1 MSNSEPQPIREATG
15 NFAALRVGKMPIVG
29 VVGLGLMGSAIAT
42 NLLSRGHEVH
52 VYNRTMEKTRAVA
65 GKGAIVHGSP
75 KEFASAVDIL
85 VTSLTDDNAIEQVAL
100 GENGFLPA
108 MKKSSLWIEMS
119 TIDPDASI
127 KQAAASRQLGIS
139 RLEVPIVGNPDMEM
153 QEKVILLAAGQKE
166 LFEKY
171 EEFLNELGNPVLY
184 LGLEGSGLRMK
195 LVVNMY
201 LGLNAE
207 SFSEAFVF
215 SRKLGFAP
223 DAFVK
228 VLNKTAHRNFVSEV
242 KGPKIATNDYQ
253 PSFSMD
259 NLLKD
264 LRLAKDEAN
273 KTGAVLPVSRL
284 VTDEFEK
291 ADARGD
297 GKKDFSAIALEIERL
312 NGLAT

>member
-1 MSNSEPQPIREATG
+1 
-15 NFAALRVGKMPIVG
+15 
-29 VVGLGLMGSAIAT
+29 MGSAIAT

-52 VYNRTMEKTRAVA
+52 VYNRTMEKTRVIA
-65 GKGAIVHGSP
+65 GKGATVHGSP
-75 KEFASAVDIL
+75 KDLASTVDIL
-85 VTSLTDDNAIEQVAL
+85 ITSLTDDKAIEEVAF
-100 GENGFLPA
+100 GNTGFLQA
-108 MKKSSLWIEMS
+108 IKKSSLWIEMS

-139 RLEVPIVGNPDMEM
+139 RLEVPIVGNPEMEM
-153 QEKVILLAAGQKE
+153 QEKVILLAAGPKE

-171 EEFLNELGNPVLY
+171 EKFLNELGNPVLY
-184 LGLEGSGLRMK
+184 LGPEGAGLRMK

-207 SFSEAFVF
+207 SYSEAFVL

-223 DAFVK
+223 DAFVS

-242 KGPKIATNDYQ
+242 KGPKIATNDFQ

-264 LRLAKDEAN
+264 LRLAQAEAN
-273 KTGAVLPVSRL
+273 KTGAVLPVSKL

-291 ADARGD
+291 ANAHGN
-297 GKKDFSAIALEIERL
+297 GKKDFSAIVLEIERL
-312 NGLAT
+312 NGLGIQA